1 MTEQLTEREQE
12 LSSRLQEAENQLAD
26 AKSACSVVELSL
38 NTLREKQAVA
48 KSLQIIA
55 GELRQMHGQKPV
67 EAEEPL
73 SGIVLSEQPPEY
85 HYTAAIER
93 IHSQLEKYRQALDEA
108 EQQHEKA
115 RQAVFVAKKNADALR
130 AELEKARPTI
140 RTRTFT
146 LTDDE
151 GYTTTIT
158 ISYRTNAVMPW
169 VNDGPDED
177 RFKRIRNTL
186 MLLMLLISF
195 IIPWI
200 QVPELDR
207 DELTE
212 VSPRIAQLIQER
224 EPPPPPPPQLK
235 KPEIEEKLTPEKKEL
250 KPKKTAPEPQTEVA
264 KAARETASRS
274 GLLAFSDT
282 FSQLMKN
289 DAEEKLGKN
298 ARVTSGGESSVK
310 TERSLITS
318 SIRTGSG
325 GVNTAGLSRDVAG
338 VNLDGKG
345 SGTRVTGII
354 GGEDFGDAD
363 RPLVESYKGSRT
375 DEEIQLV
382 FDRNKSILYSIYQR
396 ELRKNPA
403 LQGKIVLRLTI
414 QPSGEVSDCE
424 VNSSDLNHPELER
437 KIATRVKLFNFGA
450 KDVDAIT
457 ITYPI
462 DFLPA

>member
-1 MTEQLTEREQE
+1 MTEQLTEREKE
-12 LSSRLQEAENQLAD
+12 LSSRLQEAENYLNTV
-26 AKSACSVVELSL
+26 KSAFIVAERSL
-38 NTLREKQAVA
+38 NVLREKQVVA
-48 KSLQIIA
+48 KSLQLIA
-55 GELRQMHGQKPV
+55 GELRQLDGLVPL
-67 EAEEPL
+67 EPEEPL
-73 SGIVLSEQPPEY
+73 NGVLLEEHKPVYQYAS
-85 HYTAAIER
+85 AIER
-93 IHSQLEKYRQALDEA
+93 IQSQLGNYRQALDAA
-108 EQQHEKA
+108 EQQFEQA
-115 RQAVFVAKKNADALR
+115 RLALVAAQKDSDALR
-130 AELEKARPTI
+130 AELEKAKPSI

-146 LTDDE
+146 LMDDQ
-151 GYTTTIT
+151 GHTTTIT

-177 RFKRIRNTL
+177 RFKRIRNT
-186 MLLMLLISF
+186 MLVLMLLISF
-195 IIPWI
+195 IIPWVK
-200 QVPELDR
+200 VPELER
-207 DELTE
+207 EELPE
-212 VSPRIAQLIQER
+212 IPPRIAQLIQER
-224 EPPPPPPPQLK
+224 EPPPPLPQIK
-235 KPEIEEKLTPEKKEL
+235 KPEVEEKLVAEKKEL
-250 KPKKTAPEPQTEVA
+250 TPKEKAPELQTELA

-282 FSQLMKN
+282 FSQLMQN
-289 DAEEKLGKN
+289 EAEEKLGKK
-298 ARVTSGGESSVK
+298 AQVTSGGESTVK

-325 GVNTAGLSRDVAG
+325 GINTASLSRDVAG
-338 VNLDGKG
+338 VGLQNKEGG
-345 SGTRVTGII
+345 ARVTSVI
-354 GGEDFGDAD
+354 GGEDFGDVD

-396 ELRKNPA
+396 ELRKNPI

-414 QPSGEVSDCE
+414 QPSGEVSDCK
-424 VNSSDLNHPELER
+424 VDSSDLNHPELEH